1 MGGGGNTSKAASTRS
16 GSGGD
21 GGFLCS
27 FAGLKNFFRGGL
39 LLNELFALQGEAEG
53 GGGGI
58 LAGFAL
64 ETSCE
69 TAIKLLTVDVGKGGG
84 VGLRVLGAEN

>member
-1 MGGGGNTSKAASTRS
+1 M
-16 GSGGD
+16 
-21 GGFLCS
+21 
-27 FAGLKNFFRGGL
+27 
-39 LLNELFALQGEAEG
+39 LNELFALQGEAEG